1 MKQQF
6 LNKAQDF
13 LKSLR
18 TEIDVLYMVDIE
30 NIDLNNAY
38 QSIYEMIESNNGF
51 DIEIIYYATAIEYLS
66 ENDNSLRESLRIAN
80 DMGFDVK
87 NLNSEI
93 LASLLASENA
103 REDFGDLQSEIDDF
117 FTDLQSEI
125 EEDEENEENEDSEEE
140 TETEE

>member
-6 LNKAQDF
+6 LNKAEDF

-51 DIEIIYYATAIEYLS
+51 DIEIIYYNKAIAYLQ
-66 ENDNSLRESLRIAN
+66 ENDPSLKESLGIAEEYGYSLLN
-80 DMGFDVK
+80 I
-87 NLNSEI
+87 NSEL
-93 LASLLASENA
+93 LASLLASQNA
-103 REDFGDLQSEIDDF
+103 RDEFSDLESEIEDF
-117 FTDLQSEI
+117 FTELQTEI
-125 EEDEENEENEDSEEE
+125 EEDEENEEVEE
-140 TETEE
+140 TEENNN

>member
-6 LNKAQDF
+6 LSKTEDF
-13 LKSLR
+13 LKALK
-18 TEIDVLYMVDIE
+18 TEIDVLYMVDID

-66 ENDNSLRESLRIAN
+66 KNDNSLRESLRIAN

-125 EEDEENEENEDSEEE
+125 EEYEENEDEE
-140 TETEE
+140 

>member
-6 LNKAQDF
+6 LSKTEDF

-18 TEIDVLYMVDIE
+18 TEIDVLYMVDID

-38 QSIYEMIESNNGF
+38 QSIYEMIESNSGF
-51 DIEIIYYATAIEYLS
+51 QIDIIYYNKAIAYLQ
-66 ENDNSLRESLRIAN
+66 ENDPSLKESLIIAN
-80 DMGFDVK
+80 EMGFDVK

-103 REDFGDLQSEIDDF
+103 REDFGDLKSEIDDF
-117 FTDLQSEI
+117 FIDLQSEI
-125 EEDEENEENEDSEEE
+125 EEDEENEDSEEE
-140 TETEE
+140 SENETNN

>member
-6 LNKAQDF
+6 LSKTEDF
-13 LKSLR
+13 LKALK

-66 ENDNSLRESLRIAN
+66 KNDNSLRESLRIAN

-117 FTDLQSEI
+117 FTDLQAEI
-125 EEDEENEENEDSEEE
+125 EENEENEDSEEE